1 MIERTFGGTTPIAPI
16 PALAELRDMVLAR
29 SKKRRPKWR
38 FRLAPDL
45 VLQPSLRP
53 PSRAWRASR
62 PRRSSAATLTT
73 PSGPKTS
80 ATPALQLRF
89 PRCDLIGMN
98 VELLRQLSQCSIA
111 LDGPQAPTFALKAG
125 V

>member
-1 MIERTFGGTTPIAPI
+1 MIDRTFGGTTPIAPI

-45 VLQPSLRP
+45 VLQLQP
-53 PSRAWRASR
+53 
-62 PRRSSAATLTT
+62 ATTITGLACFAGEAVECCDADDAVRTENIG
-73 PSGPKTS
+73 S
-80 ATPALQLRF
+80 PALQLRF

-98 VELLRQLSQCSIA
+98 VELLRF
-111 LDGPQAPTFALKAG
+111 DRP
-125 V
+125 